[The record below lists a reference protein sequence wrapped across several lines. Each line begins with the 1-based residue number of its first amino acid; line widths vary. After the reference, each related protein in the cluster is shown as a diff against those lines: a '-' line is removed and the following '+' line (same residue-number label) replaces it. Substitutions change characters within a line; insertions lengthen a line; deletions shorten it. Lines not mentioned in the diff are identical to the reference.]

1 LLKNNLPVKTVE
13 KLRTAQHFISV
24 HLQSRE
30 GLEEFGMIRTK
41 RLLQADYSEWL
52 VSQWLDLKLLEN
64 PVAKGFD
71 ARDSQG
77 RKYQIKGRVVKTLG
91 DNTSFDFKTLRNK
104 FDFLI
109 GLLLSPSMTLL
120 GMIRVDYETVK
131 ALGNKNRGRY
141 SFRLN
146 LQALE
151 HPRLERLF
159 WNESGLELK

>member
-1 LLKNNLPVKTVE
+1 MLSPLQNLPEQTVE
-13 KLRTAQHFISV
+13 KLGTAQHFISV

-30 GLEEFGMIRTK
+30 GLEQLGILRTK

-104 FDFLI
+104 FDFLVGVSTQPFHEFARNDSC
-109 GLLLSPSMTLL
+109 GLRNRQSLS
-120 GMIRVDYETVK
+120 E
-131 ALGNKNRGRY
+131 
-141 SFRLN
+141 
-146 LQALE
+146 
-151 HPRLERLF
+151 
-159 WNESGLELK
+159 